1 MCLNSNLPGLIN
13 DPDEGSDSALL
24 RMMEG
29 GERGEQQRYQV
40 YLDLGLRE
48 GERGMQPDQGK
59 RGMERCR
66 RKGRFLCAPFRDGV
80 LTEGP

>member
-1 MCLNSNLPGLIN
+1 MCLNSNLPCLIN

-40 YLDLGLRE
+40 YLDPGLRQ

-59 RGMERCR
+59 RWR
-66 RKGRFLCAPFRDGV
+66 RGGGEVKEEVIPVCSVQGRGAD
-80 LTEGP
+80 